1 MPEATSNQPLY
12 GRPRWSVCRVLLWI
26 QGVYYLLTGVWPLVS
41 IRSFI
46 WVTGQKTDHLPTGL
60 EEDHWLVMTVSVL
73 ISAIALGI
81 LTAAW
86 RNETVLSIAIV
97 AVGAAVGLTAI
108 DVIYVARGVIRPI
121 YLVDAVVE
129 VPLILTW
136 IFILILGLPGRPAE
150 SPKTAG

>member
-1 MPEATSNQPLY
+1 MPETTSQELV

-73 ISAIALGI
+73 ITAIALGI

-108 DVIYVARGVIRPI
+108 DLIYVAREVILPI
-121 YLVDAVVE
+121 YLLDAVLE
-129 VPLILTW
+129 VPLILAW
-136 IFILILGLPGRPAE
+136 IIVLTSMLRSKQPRPIPA
-150 SPKTAG
+150 SK

>member
-1 MPEATSNQPLY
+1 MPETTSHELV

-26 QGVYYLLTGVWPLVS
+26 QGAYYLLTGVWPLVS

-46 WVTGQKTDHLPTGL
+46 WVTGQKTDHLPTRL

-73 ISAIALGI
+73 ITAIALGI

-108 DVIYVARGVIRPI
+108 DVIYVARGVILPI
-121 YLVDAVVE
+121 YLLDAVLE

-136 IFILILGLPGRPAE
+136 IIVLTSMLRSKHPPPMPE
-150 SPKTAG
+150 SK

>member
-1 MPEATSNQPLY
+1 MPAATANQCP
-12 GRPRWSVCRVLLWI
+12 PRLPRSSVCRVLLWI
-26 QGVYYLLTGVWPLVS
+26 QGVYYLATGVWPLVS

-73 ISAIALGI
+73 ITAIALGI

-108 DVIYVARGVIRPI
+108 DLIYVARGVILPI
-121 YLVDAVVE
+121 YLVDAVLE
-129 VPLILTW
+129 VPLFLTW
-136 IFILILGLPGRPAE
+136 IVILICGLPARPAE
-150 SPKTAG
+150 PPKTPA